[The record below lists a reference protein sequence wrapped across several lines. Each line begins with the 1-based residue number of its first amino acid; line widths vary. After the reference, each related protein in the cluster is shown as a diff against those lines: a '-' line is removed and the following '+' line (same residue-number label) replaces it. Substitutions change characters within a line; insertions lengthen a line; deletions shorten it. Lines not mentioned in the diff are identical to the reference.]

1 MITADDIRAGRV
13 AKHRVI
19 YDGTDT
25 YADKERRPK
34 RWKVTSVKL
43 WKTRPTEFVLGVSF
57 GMYQFN
63 RITDTNGWAADF
75 FLTEEEAR
83 ANLEKRKAA

>member
-25 YADKERRPK
+25 YADCERRPK
-34 RWKVTSVKL
+34 RWKVTFVKL
-43 WKTRPTEFVLGVSF
+43 WKSRPTEFVISVSF
-57 GMYQFN
+57 GMYTFR
-63 RITDTNGWAADF
+63 RITDTNGWAGDF
-75 FLTEEEAR
+75 FLTEEEAKQ
-83 ANLEKRKAA
+83 NLDKRKAA